1 MKWPWQW
8 FERREAVGGYT
19 DIVSRLIQSQAIGSV
34 QQASATAAMEAAS
47 GALARA
53 FSGAKV
59 EGPADVVEAVTPSH
73 LALIGRD
80 LVRVGESC
88 HVIRMMRGR
97 LRLIPSSTWYLEGG
111 SDPDSWLYTCT
122 TYGPSGSTTW
132 RVPRDSVVHVQWG
145 VSAARPYTGIG
156 PAQWASETAR
166 LNANAERS
174 LADEA
179 GGPVAQLVAVPPAG
193 AAEGDGDGDTATDP
207 SAMLRADI
215 EKARGGAML
224 LETMMGAYGQGSALQ
239 PQKDWGAN
247 RLGPNPPAPLV
258 SAAEA
263 SFERFLASCGMSPAL
278 FSNADGTAQ
287 REALRRWHMTCVLPL
302 AGLVEHELSTKLEA
316 DVRLKFDS
324 YAMDMVSRGQ
334 VVKALVGAEV
344 PLDKALA
351 AVMLDEG

>member
-1 MKWPWQW
+1 MKLNPLKW

-47 GALARA
+47 GALSRA

-80 LVRVGESC
+80 LVRIGESC
-88 HVIRMMRGR
+88 HVIRMMGGK
-97 LRLIPSSTWYLEGG
+97 LRLVPSSTWYLEGD
-111 SDPDSWLYTCT
+111 SDPDSWRYTAT
-122 TYGPSGSTTW
+122 TYGPSGSTTY

-145 VSAARPYTGIG
+145 VSAARPYTGVG
-156 PAQWASETAR
+156 PSQWASETAR

-179 GGPVAQLVAVPPAG
+179 GGPVAQLLAIPPTG
-193 AAEGDGDGDTATDP
+193 AAEGDGDTASDP
-207 SAMLRADI
+207 SALLRGDI
-215 EKARGGAML
+215 EEARGGALL
-224 LETMMGAYGQGSALQ
+224 LETMMGGFSQGSALA

-247 RLGPNPPAPLV
+247 RLGPEPPAPLV
-258 SAAEA
+258 SVAEA
-263 SFERFLASCGMSPAL
+263 SFERFLAAAGMAPSL

-302 AGLVEHELSTKLEA
+302 AKLVEHELSTKLDS

-351 AVMLDEG
+351 AVMLDEE